1 MIIRKVSHVGVLDVV
16 TTSSLPPSTRQWQR
30 LVWNLGTQPSSPVL
44 VVLLVCLTTWQPMA

>member
-44 VVLLVCLTTWQPMA
+44 FVLLVCLTTWQPMA